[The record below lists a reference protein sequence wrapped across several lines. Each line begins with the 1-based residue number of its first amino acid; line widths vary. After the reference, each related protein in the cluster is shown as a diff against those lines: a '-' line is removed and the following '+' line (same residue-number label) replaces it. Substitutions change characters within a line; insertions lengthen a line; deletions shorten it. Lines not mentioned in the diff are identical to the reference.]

1 MSDTPLD
8 DLFAGED
15 EPSPRMAKTWSYLAI
30 GLLLTVLGLG
40 CTTLPGG
47 ILILLAWSSSDI
59 EHARLRSGY
68 LPESAAPVL
77 RRQLYCIYA
86 GLALAW
92 GAFAL
97 QGFLL
102 CGTDW
107 YDQLLI
113 YWLYG
118 SSLETVVT
126 P

>member
-1 MSDTPLD
+1 MSEANLD
-8 DLFAGED
+8 ELFGGED
-15 EPSPRMAKTWSYLAI
+15 EPTPRVTKTWIYLGL
-30 GLLLTVLGLG
+30 GLLLTVLGLA

-47 ILILLAWSSSDI
+47 ILMLLAWSNADI
-59 EHARLRSGY
+59 EQARLRSGY
-68 LPESAAPVL
+68 LPESAAPIL
-77 RRQLYCIYA
+77 QRQLYCIYA
-86 GLALAW
+86 GLAVAW

-107 YDQLLI
+107 YDQLLL

-118 SSLETVVT
+118 SSLETVVL

>member
-1 MSDTPLD
+1 MSDAHLD
-8 DLFAGED
+8 DLFGGD
-15 EPSPRMAKTWSYLAI
+15 EEPKPRLAKTWVYLGV
-30 GLLLTVLGLG
+30 GLLLTVLGLA

-47 ILILLAWSSSDI
+47 ILILLAWSNADI
-59 EHARLRSGY
+59 EQVRLRSGY
-68 LPESAAPVL
+68 LPDSARPVL
-77 RRQLYCIYA
+77 QRQLYCIYLS
-86 GLALAW
+86 LALAW

-107 YDQLLI
+107 YDQMLL

>member
-1 MSDTPLD
+1 MSDTDLD
-8 DLFAGED
+8 ELFGGED
-15 EPSPRMAKTWSYLAI
+15 EPSPRVAKTWFYLGL
-30 GLLLTVLGLG
+30 GLLLAILGLA

-47 ILILLAWSSSDI
+47 ILILLAWSNADI
-59 EHARLRSGY
+59 EQARLRSGY
-68 LPESAAPVL
+68 LPESAAPTL
-77 RRQLYCIYA
+77 HRQLYCIYA

-113 YWLYG
+113 FWLYG